1 MYFSFIRTLF
11 GKIDMKIINEK
22 LNYLKEL
29 VFESD
34 NTACFI
40 EREKFLN
47 NLDTSVYNVESLNY
61 HANILAGM
69 LDNVSVPVD
78 ENDIFVGRV
87 VEGVLDSF
95 EGVPNRT
102 LKSNGHMSP
111 EYARL
116 WQKGYKGILA
126 DIKKNAEQRSDE
138 KSMVFYENARIVV
151 EAIRRYSKRY
161 ADAARSKGLT
171 RAADA
176 LERVPYEPAYDLY
189 SALQGAWIV
198 HLIAS
203 CYVGARDY
211 AFGRL
216 DQSLYPY
223 YLKELA
229 NGTTKEEIEDILAGF
244 FIKTNEICGRTS
256 WNYKRKPIL
265 CNSSKQYVNIG
276 GENPN
281 ELSFAILAAAKKV
294 NMAQPQIVVLLDPGA
309 NEEFTDA
316 TFEAL
321 TVLTDKMNV
330 YSYTSVKSFL
340 LEKGLSEEIASD
352 FTYSACCT
360 FDLNHRNIREE
371 YFLPSVQTFC
381 NVIYEKDFDNI
392 NEIVEAYFDA
402 LRENLL
408 EHLDLVQQKVS
419 FTKNRKAFV
428 LDALLIGDCTEK
440 CRYPLNGGLTYHV
453 YNVFFSG
460 IATVADSLAAID
472 KLVFEEKRF
481 TYREFIDI
489 VKSNYQGNDDVLA
502 FVTSLPKYGND
513 LSVDKYAAMVGEA
526 FVSMVNS
533 ISLPKGKYA
542 IPGFY
547 SLDKDN
553 RWAKDI
559 PATPDGRLWG
569 DPFSENQSPTYGAD
583 RNGITSLINSVS
595 KLPLEKTATGG
606 FNLTFSGSVKP
617 ETLKA
622 LITTFF
628 EKGGLHV
635 GISVLSREE
644 LEDAMNNPD
653 KYKSLTVRLY
663 GFSEYF
669 INMPEWQQRAI
680 LNRTAY

>member
-1 MYFSFIRTLF
+1 MV
-11 GKIDMKIINEK
+11 DNK

-29 VFESD
+29 IFESD

-40 EREKFLN
+40 ERESFLSG
-47 NLDTSVYNVESLNY
+47 LDMNIYNPESLNF
-61 HANILAGM
+61 HANVLSGL
-69 LDNVSVPVD
+69 LDNVSVPVC

-87 VEGVLDSF
+87 VEGRLDSY
-95 EGVPNRT
+95 EGIPNRT

-116 WQKGYKGILA
+116 WQKGYVGILE
-126 DIKKNAEQRSDE
+126 DIRTNAERRGDE
-138 KSMVFYENARIVV
+138 KSWVFYENARIVV
-151 EAIRRYSKRY
+151 EAIRRYAKRY
-161 ADAARSKGLT
+161 ADAARSRGLT

-189 SALQGAWIV
+189 SALQGAWLV
-198 HLIAS
+198 HMIAS

-223 YLKELA
+223 YKQAIEE
-229 NGTTKEEIEDILAGF
+229 GMTEEEIVDLLAGF

-276 GENPN
+276 GERPN
-281 ELSFAILAAAKKV
+281 ALSFSILSAAKKV
-294 NMAQPQIVVLLDPGA
+294 NMAQPQIVVLLDPKA
-309 NEEFTDA
+309 DEAFTDA

-321 TVLTDKMNV
+321 AVLTDKMNI

-340 LEKGLSEEIASD
+340 LDKGLPEDIASD

-371 YFLPSVQTFC
+371 YFLPSMQTFC
-381 NVIYEKDFDNI
+381 DVIYEREYSSVS
-392 NEIVEAYFDA
+392 EIIEVYTEA
-402 LRENLL
+402 LKKNLI
-408 EHLDLVQQKVS
+408 EHLELVQQKVS

-440 CRYPLNGGLTYHV
+440 CRYPLNGGLSFHI

-460 IATVADSLAAID
+460 IATVADSLAVID

-481 TYREFIDI
+481 TYREFMDI
-489 VKSNYQGNDDVLA
+489 VKSDYQDNNEILA
-502 FVTSLPKYGND
+502 YIKSLPKYGND
-513 LSVDKYAAMVGEA
+513 REVDRYASMVGEA
-526 FVSMVNS
+526 FASMVNG
-533 ISLPKGKYA
+533 IGLPKGKYA

-559 PATPDGRLWG
+559 PATPDGRLFG

-606 FNLTFSGSVKP
+606 FNLTFSGAVKP
-617 ETLKA
+617 EILKA
-622 LITTFF
+622 LVNTFF
-628 EKGGLHV
+628 EKGGLHI
-635 GISVLSREE
+635 GITVLSREE
-644 LEDAMNNPD
+644 LEDAMKNPD